1 MENRKITLNVIKH
14 ESKKAEWA
22 QKIKECRNS
31 GKKIKDWCRENGVNE
46 KTYYRW
52 QRLIWDEEI
61 RGREIEPVT
70 GKEIQFVEIPN
81 IQQPSETKT
90 AGIIVQNGN
99 WRIELQKDADAEM
112 VSKIIGTVA
121 RYV

>member
-1 MENRKITLNVIKH
+1 M
-14 ESKKAEWA
+14 
-22 QKIKECRNS
+22 
-31 GKKIKDWCRENGVNE
+31 
-46 KTYYRW
+46 
-52 QRLIWDEEI
+52 IWDEEI

-81 IQQPSETKT
+81 IQQSSETKT
-90 AGIIVQNGN
+90 AGIIIQNGN